1 MENAMTLIK
10 GRRSTRK
17 FLDKP
22 IPQELL
28 EQVLEAGR
36 YAPSGKNVQAA
47 HFLVIENRAILDKL
61 AVLVREAFQE
71 AGVKRPEGYIF
82 HYDPKVLVVLC
93 NRTDN
98 VNNLADTGCALENMM
113 LMASELELGSCWI
126 NQLKDLNENETIN
139 AYLYSLGMGKEERA
153 YGALALGYPDSETG
167 LPEHT
172 PKERTGNRVTYVK

>member
-47 HFLVIENRAILDKL
+47 HFLVIENRAILDRL

-82 HYDPKVLVVLC
+82 HYDPKVLIVLC

-126 NQLKDLNENETIN
+126 NQLKDLNGNEAIN

-153 YGALALGYPDSETG
+153 YGALALGYPDSKTG

>member
-47 HFLVIENRAILDKL
+47 HFLVIENREVLDKL
-61 AVLVREAFQE
+61 AELVREGFRKTN
-71 AGVKRPEGYIF
+71 VKRPEGYTF
-82 HYDPKVLVVLC
+82 HYNPKILIVLC
-93 NRTDN
+93 NRMDN
-98 VNNLADTGCALENMM
+98 VNNLADTGCALEKMM
-113 LMASELELGSCWI
+113 LMASSLELGSCWI
-126 NQLKDLNENETIN
+126 NQLKGLNEDETIN
-139 AYLYSLGMGKEERA
+139 EYLFSLGMEKDERV

-172 PKERTGNRVTYVK
+172 PKERTGNKVTYVK

>member
-36 YAPSGKNVQAA
+36 YAPSGKNVQAT
-47 HFLVIENRAILDKL
+47 HFLVIENRAVLDRL

-82 HYDPKVLVVLC
+82 HYDHINGQRITSAYIQKRAKLFFCELP
-93 NRTDN
+93 
-98 VNNLADTGCALENMM
+98 AL
-113 LMASELELGSCWI
+113 
-126 NQLKDLNENETIN
+126 QL
-139 AYLYSLGMGKEERA
+139 
-153 YGALALGYPDSETG
+153 
-167 LPEHT
+167 
-172 PKERTGNRVTYVK
+172 